1 MRVFS
6 DTTIIRSH
14 VLISGFIDNYMFW
27 NKHGEE
33 APPPRENQFKEILQD
48 PQFNILFDD
57 FDDACG
63 DDEDVSGGYCDGLD
77 GVPIDIGSDDDSDE
91 LDDGDFLNQLLQHT
105 EAQLLVDSAK
115 GIENFEMV
123 MKSAEENI
131 YERSKGCPKHW
142 TVLRFV
148 LELLTLKAK
157 HNWSDSSFSYI
168 LAMLA
173 WLLLKP
179 NKVPANTYRE
189 KKLVSPFT
197 MGVERIHACLNHCIL
212 YRGDTFKDLDKCP
225 VCSSNRYKNNAGYY
239 GGDNRGPTDRNKRK
253 RQGASVEPPDTTLG
267 ISQKQRRIPAMV
279 MWYLPVADRLRCFFS
294 IPKDAEL
301 MC

>member
-115 GIENFEMV
+115 GIENFETV
-123 MKSAEENI
+123 KKSVEENI

-189 KKLVSPFT
+189 KKLVCPFT

-225 VCSSNRYKNNAGYY
+225 VYSTNRYKNNTGYC
-239 GGDNRGPTDRNKRK
+239 GGNN
-253 RQGASVEPPDTTLG
+253 
-267 ISQKQRRIPAMV
+267 
-279 MWYLPVADRLRCFFS
+279 
-294 IPKDAEL
+294 
-301 MC
+301 